1 MMIIILILLENDVI
15 NKNIRKK
22 QYPEN
27 VFQNISFF
35 TLNNILLSDLKFN
48 NYLCIKYCIV

>member
-22 QYPEN
+22 QYPQN
-27 VFQNISFF
+27 VFPNISF
-35 TLNNILLSDLKFN
+35 LILDNILLSDRKLN
-48 NYLCIKYCIV
+48 NYFCIKYCIV